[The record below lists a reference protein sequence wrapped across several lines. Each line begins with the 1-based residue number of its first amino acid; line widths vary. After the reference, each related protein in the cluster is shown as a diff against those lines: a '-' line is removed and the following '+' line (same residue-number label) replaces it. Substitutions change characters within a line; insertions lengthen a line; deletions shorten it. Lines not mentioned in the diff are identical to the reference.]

1 MEFDFQRGFDELLLK
16 YLRLFIYLLLEYL
29 LVRYLYNILSK
40 TLYKFI
46 YCFFSNSKIFPY
58 KFVQYPPLHPLP
70 RLALMDLILT
80 FFYFIF
86 FEGKKYEKKA
96 EYQKRYREREKKKKQ
111 GTVYNLYTVYYI
123 YYNILQCNFKYDC
136 KVSRHQTRN

>member
-70 RLALMDLILT
+70 RLALKDLILT

-86 FEGKKYEKKA
+86 FEGKKYEKKSRVPKKVSGA
-96 EYQKRYREREKKKKQ
+96 GGKKKQ
-111 GTVYNLYTVYYI
+111 GTVYNLYILYI
-123 YYNILQCNFKYDC
+123 L
-136 KVSRHQTRN
+136 